1 MDPHHHSRLLAY
13 GHGDTTAIAIAT
25 VCDDHRTDLPPIP
38 RQVCPMAVRHT
49 HLLHPASHEVVGQ
62 RQSPVVPR
70 ATGLAQA
77 TGIDQEEPSRRTRHG
92 RGGRLRHGDELAE
105 QPQQPVVTGAQ
116 ALAPRG
122 LGDIRQA
129 AQYRPRPEAAGRQRP
144 QHIRQQTA
152 QQIVWGGEDPD
163 ALERFSPGPARQ
175 GLAGKRG
182 TTSVVQASSISE
194 SDGDVTRPWV

>member
-1 MDPHHHSRLLAY
+1 
-13 GHGDTTAIAIAT
+13 
-25 VCDDHRTDLPPIP
+25 
-38 RQVCPMAVRHT
+38 MAVRHT
-49 HLLHPASHEVVGQ
+49 PLLHPASHEVVGQ
-62 RQSPVVPR
+62 RQAPVVPR

-129 AQYRPRPEAAGRQRP
+129 DQYRPRPEAAGRQRP

-152 QQIVWGGEDPD
+152 QQIVWGREAPD
-163 ALERFSPGPARQ
+163 ALERFQPPGLLSKVGRQ
-175 GLAGKRG
+175 AWHHVGRPGLLYQR
-182 TTSVVQASSISE
+182 E
-194 SDGDVTRPWV
+194 